1 MPAGGFCGR
10 ERGAKAPSPDIPVE
24 AVGCGQEIQTRDLE
38 DATVTLFPKDVTR
51 KEALTHL
58 LVLPALAGV
67 LLAGTTAVARADSR
81 VDLKY
86 QSTPKNNQKCSDCV
100 LFVPGKTAKDD
111 GTCKIITGDI
121 SPNGWCTAFA
131 QKPA

>member
-1 MPAGGFCGR
+1 MIRF
-10 ERGAKAPSPDIPVE
+10 S
-24 AVGCGQEIQTRDLE
+24 
-38 DATVTLFPKDVTR
+38 KDVTR
-51 KEALTHL
+51 KAALTHL
-58 LVLPALAGV
+58 MVLPALAGA
-67 LLAGTTAVARADSR
+67 LFAGTTIAARADSR

-86 QSTPKNNQKCSDCV
+86 QSTPKNGQKCSACV

-131 QKPA
+131 QKPS